1 MKLMV
6 VFLEMLIAGLALTVC
21 AAPSTP
27 SAGATFAGCAAHPD
41 AGAAQRAWEAAG
53 RPAPFDRDHDGRV
66 CESARRWRRLA
77 SGSRVFTCSWSDWSD
92 PWRDEAW
99 DIIRQRPDLI
109 WQVLT
114 KRPERIADCLP
125 ADWGEGWPHVW
136 LGVSIENRRWVQ
148 RAELL
153 RRAPAGVRFVTA
165 ERLLGP
171 LVLDGWTLVPED
183 GWPGS
188 RYWADGWSAN
198 DGLDLTGINRLI
210 IGGESGPRARRFDMA
225 WAHALIAAARRHNT
239 AVHVKQLG
247 TRWARAH
254 GGRGNGDDPSAWPA
268 ALRLREPP
276 GTRAFEALA
285 HTSHPT
291 QLQGRRSA

>member
-1 MKLMV
+1 MFRQQRSYGRDPATV
-6 VFLEMLIAGLALTVC
+6 VG
-21 AAPSTP
+21 AAD
-27 SAGATFAGCAAHPD
+27 ATFY
-41 AGAAQRAWEAAG
+41 
-53 RPAPFDRDHDGRV
+53 APLR
-66 CESARRWRRLA
+66 ARRWRRLA
-77 SGSRVFTCSWSDWSD
+77 PGSRVFTCSWSDWFHEHAD

-109 WQVLT
+109 WQILT
-114 KRPERIADCLP
+114 QRPERISDCLP

-136 LGVSIENRRWVQ
+136 LGVSIENRRCVH

-153 RRAPAGVRFVTA
+153 RRAPAGVRFVSA
-165 ERLLGP
+165 EPLLGP
-171 LVLDGWTLVPED
+171 LVPDGWTLGPED
-183 GWPGS
+183 RWPGS
-188 RYWADGWSAN
+188 RCWADGWRGN
-198 DGLDLTGINRLI
+198 DGLDLAGINWLI

-268 ALRLREPP
+268 ALRLRELP
-276 GTRAFEALA
+276 GTRAFEALPR
-285 HTSHPT
+285 TSHPT
-291 QLQGRRSA
+291 QLHGRRSA